1 MDGENENTQTQQVE
15 QELQKTVE
23 NQQKTGDEVI
33 VENVKKTLDKING
46 ESPADQQPPEN
57 QEQQKPQDDN
67 NKNNKQE
74 QGKPADDNS
83 GKDNQP
89 PADQQP
95 PENQEGKDKGEKKD
109 DKPKPDFIKDMD
121 KAFEKYAKDKTLG
134 DEEWDVFMDGVKA
147 LRDAFVQLTQRVD
160 QHEGFLK
167 HQYDKEFRAKVD
179 AAFDGLGE
187 EYVEKLGRGSASKLD
202 KAFLDNRA
210 EILEKANILLA
221 GYQANGKSVPME
233 DAIAEAAK
241 MWAID
246 NLKPTQP
253 KTERRQQ
260 FTQPPASDNSPL
272 AKSEAAAVEVA
283 TKKLKEMIEK
293 E

>member
-1 MDGENENTQTQQVE
+1 MDGENENTQKAEEQLQQ
-15 QELQKTVE
+15 TVE
-23 NQQKTGDEVI
+23 NQQKTGEDAI

-67 NKNNKQE
+67 KEKKQGDE
-74 QGKPADDNS
+74 KPTDDNS
-83 GKDNQP
+83 GKDNQQ

-95 PENQEGKDKGEKKD
+95 PENKEGDDNGEKKD
-109 DKPKPDFIKDMD
+109 GEQKPDFIKDMD
-121 KAFEKYAKDKTLG
+121 KAFEKYSKDKTLG
-134 DEEWDVFMDGVKA
+134 DEEWDVFMDGIKA
-147 LRDAFVQLTQRVD
+147 LRDAFVQLSQTVD
-160 QHEGFLK
+160 RHEGFLK
-167 HQYDKEFRAKVD
+167 EQYNKEFRAKVD
-179 AAFDGLGE
+179 AAFEGLGE

-210 EILEKANILLA
+210 VILEKANILLA
-221 GYQANGKSVPME
+221 GYQANGKAVSME

-246 NLKPTQP
+246 NMKPAQP
-253 KTERRQQ
+253 KPERRQQ

-283 TKKLKEMIEK
+283 TKKLKEMTEK

>member
-1 MDGENENTQTQQVE
+1 MDGENENTQTQKAEE
-15 QELQKTVE
+15 QLQQTVE
-23 NQQKTGDEVI
+23 NQQKTGEDAI

-67 NKNNKQE
+67 KEKKQGDE
-74 QGKPADDNS
+74 KPADDNS
-83 GKDNQP
+83 GKDNQQ

-95 PENQEGKDKGEKKD
+95 PENKEGDDNGEKKD
-109 DKPKPDFIKDMD
+109 GEQKPDFIKDMD

-147 LRDAFVQLTQRVD
+147 LRDAFVQLSQTVD
-160 QHEGFLK
+160 RHEGFLK
-167 HQYDKEFRAKVD
+167 EQYNKEFRAKVD
-179 AAFDGLGE
+179 AAFEGLGE

-210 EILEKANILLA
+210 VILEKANILLA
-221 GYQANGKSVPME
+221 GYQANGKAVSME

-246 NLKPTQP
+246 NMKPAQP
-253 KTERRQQ
+253 KPERRQQ

-283 TKKLKEMIEK
+283 TKKLKEMTEK

>member
-1 MDGENENTQTQQVE
+1 MDVENENTQTQKAEE
-15 QELQKTVE
+15 QLQQTVE
-23 NQQKTGDEVI
+23 NQQKTGEDAI

-67 NKNNKQE
+67 KEKKQGDE
-74 QGKPADDNS
+74 KPADDNS
-83 GKDNQP
+83 GKDNQQ

-95 PENQEGKDKGEKKD
+95 LENKEGDDNGEKKD
-109 DKPKPDFIKDMD
+109 GEQKPDFIKDMD

-147 LRDAFVQLTQRVD
+147 LRDAFVQLSQTVD
-160 QHEGFLK
+160 RHEGFLK
-167 HQYDKEFRAKVD
+167 EQYNKEFRAKVD
-179 AAFDGLGE
+179 AAFEGLGE

-210 EILEKANILLA
+210 VILEKANILLA
-221 GYQANGKSVPME
+221 GYQANGKAVSME

-246 NLKPTQP
+246 NMKPAQP
-253 KTERRQQ
+253 KPERRQQ

-283 TKKLKEMIEK
+283 TKKLKEMTEK

>member
-1 MDGENENTQTQQVE
+1 MDGENENTQTQKAEE
-15 QELQKTVE
+15 QLQQTVE
-23 NQQKTGDEVI
+23 NQQKTGEDAI

-67 NKNNKQE
+67 KEKKQGDE
-74 QGKPADDNS
+74 KPADDNS
-83 GKDNQP
+83 GKDNQQ

-95 PENQEGKDKGEKKD
+95 PENKEGDDNGEKKD
-109 DKPKPDFIKDMD
+109 GDQKPDFIKDMD

-147 LRDAFVQLTQRVD
+147 LRDAFVQLSQTVD
-160 QHEGFLK
+160 RHEGFLK
-167 HQYDKEFRAKVD
+167 EQYNKEFRAKVD
-179 AAFDGLGE
+179 AAFEGLGE

-210 EILEKANILLA
+210 VILEKANILLA
-221 GYQANGKSVPME
+221 GYQANGKAVSME

-246 NLKPTQP
+246 NMKPAQP
-253 KTERRQQ
+253 KPERRQQ

-283 TKKLKEMIEK
+283 TKKLKEMTEK